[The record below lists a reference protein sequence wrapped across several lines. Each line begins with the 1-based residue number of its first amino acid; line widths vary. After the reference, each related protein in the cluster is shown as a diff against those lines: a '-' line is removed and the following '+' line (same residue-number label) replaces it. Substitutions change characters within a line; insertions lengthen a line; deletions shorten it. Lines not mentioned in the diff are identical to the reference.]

1 VNTIDQINPAG
12 DPLAGNS
19 EPPAEIQ
26 HPAFAELSGT
36 AVHEA
41 SLDRFMDV
49 QVEVSVA
56 MGSTKLPIG
65 KLARIGPGS
74 VIELNRKVT
83 DLVEIVAQGL
93 PIAQGEIVVIGDRYA
108 VRVIRLERRHAG

>member
-1 VNTIDQINPAG
+1 M
-12 DPLAGNS
+12 NS
-19 EPPAEIQ
+19 IEQATQSSQALSAERLAEIQ
-26 HPAFAELSGT
+26 HPDFAELSGS

-41 SLDRFMDV
+41 SLDRFLDV
-49 QVEVSVA
+49 QVEVSVE
-56 MGSTKLPIG
+56 MGSAKLPIG

-83 DLVEIVAQGL
+83 DLVQIVAQGL

-108 VRVIRLERRHAG
+108 VRVIRLDRRHAG

>member
-1 VNTIDQINPAG
+1 MNAFDANNPPDDAMSGAG
-12 DPLAGNS
+12 PVADIQ
-19 EPPAEIQ
+19 PPE
-26 HPAFAELSGT
+26 FTELNGSAT
-36 AVHEA
+36 HEA

-65 KLARIGPGS
+65 KLARLGPGS

>member
-1 VNTIDQINPAG
+1 MDTIDQNISTA
-12 DPLAGNS
+12 DAVS
-19 EPPAEIQ
+19 EVEPVAEIQ
-26 HPAFAELSGT
+26 HPEFAELSGST
-36 AVHEA
+36 MHEA
-41 SLDRFMDV
+41 NLDRFMDV
-49 QVEVSVA
+49 QVEVSVE